1 MKIHVCNQYS
11 WSLWYVPGP
20 GLGAE
25 RTAENKPDEGP
36 GFLSVGEA
44 DKQINTNKCVRHGR
58 WLSAQKVSTAN

>member
-1 MKIHVCNQYS
+1 M
-11 WSLWYVPGP
+11 PGP

-44 DKQINTNKCVRHGR
+44 DKQINTNKCVRRGR